1 MKNKVLLV
9 TAMLAVLPALMWAA
23 PLWMR
28 HAAISPDGNEIA
40 FSYKGDIFTVS
51 SSGGEAR
58 QITSNSAYDS
68 YPVWSPDG
76 SKIAFASS
84 REGSLD
90 VYVMSSKGGEPKR
103 LTTNSSDETPI
114 TFVDNDNVLFT
125 AALMPTA
132 KSIIFAGWEF
142 PQIYEVSTNGG
153 RPKLFT
159 TLPMEDISINANGDI
174 LYHDMKG
181 YEDPYRK
188 HHQSPIT
195 RDIWL
200 CKDIKGSPKFTKLT
214 TFKGEDRTP
223 VWTSD
228 GNSFYYLSEKDG
240 TFNVYKRGLDGSN
253 DVQLTHHTTNPVRY
267 LTASKGGTL
276 CYCYDGEIYTMRE
289 GGQPTK
295 LNVSIIA
302 DKEDKDLERQIK
314 NSGATE
320 IVLSPKGKEIAFVLH
335 GDVYVT
341 SIDYKTTKQITD
353 TPEQERSIDFAP
365 DGRAIVYASERN
377 GLWQIYQTKI
387 KKADEKN
394 FTYCSDIEEE
404 RLTNSD
410 STSFEPKYS
419 PDGKEVAFLENRNT
433 LKVINLKTKLVR
445 TAMDGKFNFSY
456 QDGDVWFEWSPDS
469 RWLLSSYIGYGGWNS
484 SDIALVSASG
494 NGEIHNL
501 TNSGYNDGNGKWV
514 LGGKAMIYQSDR
526 AGYRSH
532 GSWGAEYDEYIM
544 FFDLDAYEKFRMT
557 KEENAVAEDEKK
569 ADEKDK
575 KDKDKKEEKKDDKKK
590 KDEVKPLKFDFDN
603 CKDRIVRLTV
613 NSSRLGDAMLS
624 PQGDTLYYQ
633 SAFEGDY
640 DLWKH
645 DMRENKTEIV
655 MKGIGGGNLLA
666 DNDFKNLFVCGPK
679 GIKKV
684 AVADGKTTD
693 VDFEANFNYRP
704 YQEREYMFN
713 HIWQQVKDKFY
724 DPNIHGVNWKGYH
737 DIYAKFLPYINNNY
751 DYRDMLSEMLGELNA
766 SHTGAR
772 YRAPGARL
780 KTASLGIFIDNSYTG
795 NGIKIDEVVKR
806 GPFTVRNTGVKR
818 GDVIEKIDGVEIK
831 ADSDYNYLLD
841 GKAGKPVRLTI
852 FSAQTKKRNDVI
864 VKPVSMSDMDDLL
877 YKRWVERNRALVDS
891 LSGGRLAY
899 VHVKEMDS
907 ESFRDVYSEL
917 LNDKNRRKE
926 AVIVDERHNGGGW
939 LHDDLCTLLSG
950 KRYQD
955 FVPHGKYIGS
965 DPFNKWTKPSCVM
978 ICEND
983 YSNGHGFPWVYKTLG
998 IGKLIGAP
1006 VAGTMTAVWWETL
1019 LDNTM
1024 VFGIPQVGCRGMDG
1038 KFGENNEL
1046 YPDIEVY
1053 NTPEDYLN
1061 GNDNQLKAAVKEM
1074 LKEADAVNNK

>member
-1 MKNKVLLV
+1 
-9 TAMLAVLPALMWAA
+9 
-23 PLWMR
+23 
-28 HAAISPDGNEIA
+28 
-40 FSYKGDIFTVS
+40 
-51 SSGGEAR
+51 
-58 QITSNSAYDS
+58 
-68 YPVWSPDG
+68 
-76 SKIAFASS
+76 
-84 REGSLD
+84 
-90 VYVMSSKGGEPKR
+90 
-103 LTTNSSDETPI
+103 
-114 TFVDNDNVLFT
+114 
-125 AALMPTA
+125 
-132 KSIIFAGWEF
+132 
-142 PQIYEVSTNGG
+142 
-153 RPKLFT
+153 
-159 TLPMEDISINANGDI
+159 
-174 LYHDMKG
+174 
-181 YEDPYRK
+181 
-188 HHQSPIT
+188 
-195 RDIWL
+195 
-200 CKDIKGSPKFTKLT
+200 
-214 TFKGEDRTP
+214 
-223 VWTSD
+223 
-228 GNSFYYLSEKDG
+228 
-240 TFNVYKRGLDGSN
+240 
-253 DVQLTHHTTNPVRY
+253 
-267 LTASKGGTL
+267 
-276 CYCYDGEIYTMRE
+276 
-289 GGQPTK
+289 
-295 LNVSIIA
+295 
-302 DKEDKDLERQIK
+302 
-314 NSGATE
+314 
-320 IVLSPKGKEIAFVLH
+320 
-335 GDVYVT
+335 
-341 SIDYKTTKQITD
+341 
-353 TPEQERSIDFAP
+353 
-365 DGRAIVYASERN
+365 
-377 GLWQIYQTKI
+377 
-387 KKADEKN
+387 
-394 FTYCSDIEEE
+394 
-404 RLTNSD
+404 
-410 STSFEPKYS
+410 
-419 PDGKEVAFLENRNT
+419 
-433 LKVINLKTKLVR
+433 
-445 TAMDGKFNFSY
+445 MDGKFNFSY

-666 DNDFKNLFVCGPK
+666 DKDFKNLFVCGPK